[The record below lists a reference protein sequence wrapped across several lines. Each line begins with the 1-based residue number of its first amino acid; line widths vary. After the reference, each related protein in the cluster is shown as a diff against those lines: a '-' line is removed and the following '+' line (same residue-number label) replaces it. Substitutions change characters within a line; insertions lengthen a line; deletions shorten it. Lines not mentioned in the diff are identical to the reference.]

1 MLTFSSENQFPA
13 VCYVFF
19 NVYIF
24 FLFMPSLL
32 FSVYL
37 VYEILLIKSVRIN
50 NSILLLFIYAGI
62 FFLYLHIF
70 LHFDGWNCSIIM
82 LSVLYQYRPPPRP
95 FLFVVT
101 ISLSFF
107 IVMFNL
113 LNIDTIWNQ
122 LRWYIMNCIIQ

>member
-1 MLTFSSENQFPA
+1 MLMFSSENQFPA

-19 NVYIF
+19 NLYIF

-62 FFLYLHIF
+62 FF
-70 LHFDGWNCSIIM
+70 
-82 LSVLYQYRPPPRP
+82 SVL
-95 FLFVVT
+95 T
-101 ISLSFF
+101 
-107 IVMFNL
+107 
-113 LNIDTIWNQ
+113 
-122 LRWYIMNCIIQ
+122 YIFTF

>member
-19 NVYIF
+19 NLYIF

-50 NSILLLFIYAGI
+50 NSILLLFINAGI
-62 FFLYLHIF
+62 FFYVLTYIF
-70 LHFDGWNCSIIM
+70 TFWWLKLFDYYAIST
-82 LSVLYQYRPPPRP
+82 LSVSPPRP

-101 ISLSFF
+101 ISLSFS